1 MESFFIKI
9 GLHFSCFSINIWNQ
23 PIFLFYAKGFHYKK
37 ECEIFLLWSN
47 FMLRNGGKNKVE
59 GCQKGWVF
67 FNCMDVS
74 RPINWS
80 TPKFSYETTIC
91 LERDLAWLQII
102 FYVRQSTLSRTA
114 SYKITLVRLSVCPS
128 VCPSVRPSLSFLKIK
143 SLVFSDIVHDDSWS
157 WYLVTDR
164 ARFLKKKRKLVARI
178 WAKWPKI
185 GPKTRF
191 VSIFSSF
198 AGYFSL
204 KLHIMIACN
213 NA

>member
-1 MESFFIKI
+1 MRSAISVVFRLIFETNQY
-9 GLHFSCFSINIWNQ
+9 SCFMQKVFIIKKSAKS
-23 PIFLFYAKGFHYKK
+23 FYYDQISCCVTEEKIRWKGAK
-37 ECEIFLLWSN
+37 
-47 FMLRNGGKNKVE
+47 
-59 GCQKGWVF
+59 KGWVF

-80 TPKFSYETTIC
+80 TPKFSYETTIR